1 MTPLSNFINGETDVD
16 FDRIQTTSN
25 FDLEHALDD
34 WGWGEKDL
42 VEIMMRLRTADD
54 FEHFMWVAKNIVSRR
69 IEDLTGTVSDIC
81 SAVTK

>member
-16 FDRIQTTSN
+16 FDRIQTGN
-25 FDLEHALDD
+25 FDLEDALDD
-34 WGWGEKDL
+34 WGWGEKNL